1 MKTSWQALHRFLR
14 LPVGFWTKLAPQPQ
28 TAGGVGALA
37 TRACSRILRWQ
48 ASFLARSRSALQG
61 KQNFFLPLGAP
72 MPMPH
77 ASQRPF
83 KRFTALT
90 VKSAKEPLGRHPCPS
105 DFTILTLIQ
114 LAPVGGGAARH
125 QWGDAIAEVC
135 LPVRAQTRRPDRLP
149 QTPGPELDYAAWDST
164 TRRRPSALR
173 ASFARCSCSA
183 VTPRIR
189 WITFQCRSG
198 MPFWRHA

>member
-1 MKTSWQALHRFLR
+1 MASLYFRWYSRIKISWQALHRFLR

-37 TRACSRILRWQ
+37 TRACSRILRWHS
-48 ASFLARSRSALQG
+48 SFLARSRSALQG

-114 LAPVGGGAARH
+114 LAPVGGGPASVGRCYCRGVSACAR
-125 QWGDAIAEVC
+125 AN
-135 LPVRAQTRRPDRLP
+135 
-149 QTPGPELDYAAWDST
+149 TPTGPPST
-164 TRRRPSALR
+164 N
-173 ASFARCSCSA
+173 AR
-183 VTPRIR
+183 T
-189 WITFQCRSG
+189 
-198 MPFWRHA
+198 